1 MTVAEAIFF
10 MFDFSLELAVA
21 LGALIGLTS
30 FQVYYITNRLKI
42 KKPGKT
48 GSWTRPVEGRKK
60 AKAERKTAETD
71 TAPNQNVIQSEL
83 FKKFQNNLNRETVSE
98 SPSAEQSEEEDVIV
112 SISSK
117 SAKSAYGMPGKAT
130 AGASSKTEPREEE
143 KNDKI
148 PPRKVVEPSPGA
160 KKPPVSSDESI
171 KSLSRTIKVDP
182 IGSLFDDIQEPLE
195 AKAEQNE
202 NPEET
207 EMADQN
213 FSGEQPISSNEFLT
227 SKDLEIASED
237 LEDSIDLII
246 STVRKQFEAAK
257 TEDALNT
264 IIKFLQNEGSAYQT
278 SGKMLLLLELKADI
292 EFELEQFSR
301 ASKTIQQIFANH
313 VTKNSPDFL
322 PTLEKYINKFNGIN
336 QQSNSIHLMF
346 TALNEYRQLHD
357 HSKMD
362 VLYDEIEIAYRQ
374 SEDWPRLIQTY
385 QNHLSIKKVLKDYVG
400 QLDLLD
406 HLGKLLYDQGEE
418 DKSRKCYEQRL
429 VIENEM
435 QRAGIGKAK

>member
-1 MTVAEAIFF
+1 
-10 MFDFSLELAVA
+10 MFDFSLELAAA

-30 FQVYYITNRLKI
+30 FQVYYITNRLKVRR
-42 KKPGKT
+42 PGKT
-48 GSWTRPVEGRKK
+48 VSWTRPAEELKK
-60 AKAERKTAETD
+60 VKAERKTAETD
-71 TAPNQNVIQSEL
+71 TPSSPNVIQPEL
-83 FKKFQNNLNRETVSE
+83 FKKFQSNLNRETGAE
-98 SPSAEQSEEEDVIV
+98 SPPAEPLEEQDVVV
-112 SISSK
+112 SISSR
-117 SAKSAYGMPGKAT
+117 SAKQAYGMPGKAA
-130 AGASSKTEPREEE
+130 AGTGKKAEPREGETKE
-143 KNDKI
+143 KI
-148 PPRKVVEPSPGA
+148 PPRKVVEPSAGT
-160 KKPPVSSDESI
+160 KKPPGYADESI
-171 KSLSRTIKVDP
+171 RDLSKTIKVDP

-195 AKAEQNE
+195 TKAEQNE
-202 NPEET
+202 KSVDREAE
-207 EMADQN
+207 DQN
-213 FSGEQPISSNEFLT
+213 FSGEQPIASNEFLT
-227 SKDLEIASED
+227 SKDFEIEPED

-264 IIKFLQNEGSAYQT
+264 IIRFLQNEGSAYQT
-278 SGKMLLLLELKADI
+278 SGKTLLLLELKADI

-313 VTKNSPDFL
+313 VTRNSPDFL
-322 PTLEKYINKFNGIN
+322 PTLEKYINKFNEIN
-336 QQSNSIHLMF
+336 RQSNSIHLMF

-374 SEDWPRLIQTY
+374 LEDWPRLIQTY

-435 QRAGIGKAK
+435 QRAGKGKAK